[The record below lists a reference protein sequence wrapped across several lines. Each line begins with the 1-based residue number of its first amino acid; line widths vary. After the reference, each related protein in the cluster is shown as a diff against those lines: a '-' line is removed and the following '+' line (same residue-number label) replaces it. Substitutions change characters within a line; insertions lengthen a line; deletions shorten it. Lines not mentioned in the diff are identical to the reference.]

1 MYNNFERIESI
12 QLKTEL
18 KLKLNNPFGVNK
30 DLINFDYTN
39 LIKFIKQ
46 NICLSKDGINQENI
60 DNYFRFI
67 TEHLFILLS
76 NEISMQY
83 GIINF
88 GQDIMIPIIINGFVL
103 SLTGKNKIEENLF
116 QILEVNCDNLTLAEE
131 KKDIFFLVKDL
142 IEIANNYLNRNSNY
156 LKYGFI
162 GSKNSGKT
170 KLINKLVIFTNN
182 NNNINFYKKH
192 FQHKNVLFV
201 DLPSVFSFSSCIVN
215 YINYLDKRIF
225 IIDNTDILE
234 NWIKFIK
241 SKKWSKKYF
250 SNFLKNII
258 GYKYNSNDIYILNK
272 TDLIDTKLIK
282 NINIKLL
289 KNFIKNNSDYL
300 HINTEELDSMNDDEV
315 YHLINYIIKCGNI
328 DNIFWGSIENGTNLK
343 KIINYIEMVN

>member
-170 KLINKLVIFTNN
+170 KLINKLVIFTNT